1 LGMVRKTHTL
11 SYFKNMQ
18 NRRLSKM
25 DPSQNDGSGSRDY
38 FMIFTVTLIFGVFL
52 VWANFTHLD
61 LVTRGG
67 GRVIAAGQNKN
78 VQSPERGTIAT
89 YMVEEGSIVSVGQI
103 IATINPIEAAGVLE
117 ELEARLANLNIRLVR
132 LDAELQSKPV
142 SVVMELSSSYSKAL
156 VGAEVELMI
165 SRKAS
170 LDAELETLNQDR
182 KKTIKA
188 MMSLDAQISGRK
200 VMQGLLVEEMKEVL
214 PLVEAGALGSSER
227 FRLERQDASISTELE
242 VLTEEKAQTKV
253 TIEQIAS
260 KTDTVQQDYK
270 TNIYQERSEV
280 IGEISEL
287 EARLPAIRQRL
298 KETDIRSPIDGIVNR
313 VFYNNVG
320 AVVGG
325 GEIVAEIVPTGGDV
339 LVEAFIDPKDIATVE
354 PGQKVKISLT
364 AYDPSK
370 YGYLLGTLTK
380 VAADTVF
387 REETRTSDYAVNAS
401 IDSVIYEDDETP
413 VTIFPGMV
421 ASVDIIRGNRSI
433 LEYFWQPVAK
443 IKDTAFRE

>member
-1 LGMVRKTHTL
+1 M
-11 SYFKNMQ
+11 N
-18 NRRLSKM
+18 
-25 DPSQNDGSGSRDY
+25 PSQNDGSGSKDY
-38 FMIFTVTLIFGVFL
+38 FMIFTVTLIFGIFM
-52 VWANFTHLD
+52 VWANYTHLD

-89 YMVEEGSIVSVGQI
+89 YMVEEGTVVSSGQI

-132 LDAELQSKPV
+132 LDAELENKPV
-142 SVVMELSSSYSKAL
+142 SVVTRLSSSYSKAL
-156 VGAEVELMI
+156 VDAEVELMI

-170 LDAELETLNQDR
+170 LDAEVATLNQDR
-182 KKTIKA
+182 QKTIMA
-188 MMSLDAQISGRK
+188 MMSLDAQISGRQ

-214 PLVEAGALGSSER
+214 PLVEAGALGSSEK

-253 TIEQIAS
+253 AIEQIAS

-298 KETDIRSPIDGIVNR
+298 KETEIRSPIDGIVNR

-443 IKDTAFRE
+443 MKDTAFRE

>member
-1 LGMVRKTHTL
+1 M
-11 SYFKNMQ
+11 N
-18 NRRLSKM
+18 
-25 DPSQNDGSGSRDY
+25 PSQNDGSGSRDY

-142 SVVMELSSSYSKAL
+142 SVVMELSSSYSKVL
-156 VGAEVELMI
+156 VDAEVELMI

-170 LDAELETLNQDR
+170 LVAELETLNQDR

-242 VLTEEKAQTKV
+242 VLNEEKAQTKV

-325 GEIVAEIVPTGGDV
+325 GEIVAEIVPTGGDL

-401 IDSVIYEDDETP
+401 IDSVIYEDDDTP

>member
-1 LGMVRKTHTL
+1 
-11 SYFKNMQ
+11 
-18 NRRLSKM
+18 M

-78 VQSPERGTIAT
+78 VQSPERGTIAN
-89 YMVEEGSIVSVGQI
+89 YMVEEGSVVSVGQI

-132 LDAELQSKPV
+132 LDSELQSKPV
-142 SVVMELSSSYSKAL
+142 SVVMELSSSYSQAL
-156 VGAEVELMI
+156 VDAEVELMI

-182 KKTIKA
+182 RKTVKA
-188 MMSLDAQISGRK
+188 MKSLDAQISGRQ

-242 VLTEEKAQTKV
+242 VLNEEKAQSEV
-253 TIEQIAS
+253 DIEQIAS
-260 KTDTVQQDYK
+260 KTLTVKQNYK

>member
-1 LGMVRKTHTL
+1 
-11 SYFKNMQ
+11 
-18 NRRLSKM
+18 M

-142 SVVMELSSSYSKAL
+142 SVVMELSSSYSKVL
-156 VGAEVELMI
+156 VDAEVELMI

-170 LDAELETLNQDR
+170 LVAELETLNQDR

-242 VLTEEKAQTKV
+242 VLNEEKAQTKV

-270 TNIYQERSEV
+270 TKIYQERSEV

-325 GEIVAEIVPTGGDV
+325 GEIVAEIVPTGGDL